1 MVPKNLFAGH
11 QWRNRHREQTDIENK
26 TYGHGERGEEGEI
39 YGDSNMETYITICRI
54 DSEWEFA
61 VCLGELRPGA
71 LYQPREVGWEG
82 RWEGGSRDR
91 GHMYA
96 CG

>member
-1 MVPKNLFAGH
+1 M
-11 QWRNRHREQTDIENK
+11 
-26 TYGHGERGEEGEI
+26 YGK
-39 YGDSNMETYITICRI
+39 SNMETYITICRI

-82 RWEGGSRDR
+82 RWEGGVKR
-91 GHMYA
+91 
-96 CG
+96 